1 MSRDLRDQL
10 REQLETREEDEMF
23 DKKSGGGPSVF
34 ARASGDEVAG
44 AMREFAVLVRAG
56 FPLSRAIETLT
67 ETTRQSH
74 LADTFRAVKGQI
86 EQGIGL
92 GKAMS
97 EHPWYFDG
105 PIVAVI
111 RAAEEAGDLGEA
123 LDYCAESLDTRRR
136 LRNELGNALAYP
148 AFVLSAGIVTLIL
161 MLTVILPRFMDGLA
175 EAVGGQPIQFG
186 IIAQTMFSVSD
197 FLRQPY
203 GIPLVVLVFGG
214 LIAGFIAWRRANPV
228 SYERAMAMIPGIGPV
243 FLWSAATYLAEI
255 LHVLM
260 RSGISLADSLRL
272 ARHGLG
278 SARLEAAVTKML
290 ENVQEGRP
298 AVPALEQVSGL
309 PDTYISMLRV
319 GEEAGRLPEVL
330 KYAAEYTNQQVR
342 NRIDRLMVLLQPIL
356 LLVLGVIT
364 LLIVLSFLVPYMTA
378 VFELG
383 APERIN

>member
-1 MSRDLRDQL
+1 MSQDLRDQL
-10 REQLETREEDEMF
+10 RAQLETRDEEALFEG
-23 DKKSGGGPSVF
+23 KKSGGPSFF
-34 ARASGDEVAG
+34 ARASADEVAG

-56 FPLSRAIETLT
+56 FPLSRALETLT
-67 ETTRQSH
+67 ETTRQTH
-74 LADTFRAVKGQI
+74 LSDTFRNVKERI

-92 GKAMS
+92 GKALS
-97 EHPWYFDG
+97 DHPWYFDG
-105 PIVAVI
+105 PIVAVV

-123 LDYCAESLDTRRR
+123 LDYCAESLDTQRR
-136 LRNELGNALAYP
+136 LRAELGNALAYP
-148 AFVLSAGIVTLIL
+148 AFVLSAGFVTLIL

-175 EAVGGQPIQFG
+175 EAVGGQPIEFG
-186 IIAQTMFSVSD
+186 FIASTMFGVSD

-203 GIPLVVLVFGG
+203 GIPLVVIVIGGVIFG
-214 LIAGFIAWRRANPV
+214 FVAWRRANPV
-228 SYERAMAMIPGIGPV
+228 GYERIMSRVPGIGPV

-260 RSGISLADSLRL
+260 RSGISLADALRL

-278 SARLEAAVTKML
+278 SARLEAAVTRML
-290 ENVQEGRP
+290 ENVEEGRP
-298 AVPALEQVSGL
+298 AVPALEEVTGL
-309 PDTYISMLRV
+309 PPTYLSMLRV

-330 KYAAEYTNQQVR
+330 KYAADYTNQQVR

-383 APERIN
+383 APERMS